1 MRANRAIGNSQ
12 IGLKT
17 PMYNQVSTIPAVLTV
32 ELDLDTAAASQPPG
46 PLDWQEADQLCWAL
60 AEDLQRILGPLD
72 RFGFVVLGGL
82 YDLTE
87 ILQPGM
93 TLVDTVAELYRRSLP
108 DNRFQPQ
115 VMAVG
120 VQGEGF
126 PVPAIAPAC
135 RPGSGPLL
143 AVPFV
148 LLGEGQAMDE
158 LGTRMEKDLLEKGRA
173 SLRTGEVIQE
183 AFGVTALNLSFAT
196 FNDLCAL
203 LKVQLEH
210 AGFGPLWQLLE
221 AALFTDR
228 PPARVELPEGNLFL
242 VDGAEAY
249 VRFLTFAQWREQLP
263 DSADPAADYGR
274 FHQLQRQYT
283 AGLAAHGLSVQTVE
297 PHADL
302 TAEEMDTALGI
313 ARMEAMPPD
322 TEEVNEVIVDKN
334 DWRDVAGISL
344 TEHSRAGMGPV
355 AYTVVAYDGRDQVI
369 YYANQ
374 YPLTPDAIQRIRGHW
389 QDVAAQQG
397 LELSFMQPGDILHGP
412 EAGQLVPWPEA
423 TGPGH

>member
-1 MRANRAIGNSQ
+1 
-12 IGLKT
+12 
-17 PMYNQVSTIPAVLTV
+17 MYNHISTIPAVLTV
-32 ELDLDTAAASQPPG
+32 ELDLDTAASSQPPG
-46 PLDWQEADQLCWAL
+46 PLDWQEADRLCWAL

-87 ILQPGM
+87 LLQPGL

-115 VMAVG
+115 VMAIG
-120 VQGEGF
+120 VQGDGF

-148 LLGEGQAMDE
+148 LLGEGEAMDE
-158 LGTRMEKDLLEKGRA
+158 LSTRLEKDLLEKGRA

-183 AFGVTALNLSFAT
+183 SFGVTALNLSFAT

-210 AGFGPLWQLLE
+210 AGFGPLWELLD

-228 PPARVELPEGNLFL
+228 PPTRVELPEGNLFL
-242 VDGAEAY
+242 VDGAEAFA
-249 VRFLTFAQWREQLP
+249 RFLTFAQWREQVP
-263 DSADPAADYGR
+263 TSADPAADYAR
-274 FHQLQRQYT
+274 FQQLQRQYM
-283 AGLAAHGLSVQTVE
+283 AGLAAHGLRVHTVE
-297 PHADL
+297 PHEDL
-302 TAEEMDTALGI
+302 TAESLDTALGT
-313 ARMEAMPPD
+313 ARMEAMPPE
-322 TEEVNEVIVDKN
+322 TEEINEVVAGSD
-334 DWRDVAGISL
+334 DWSDLAGISL
-344 TEHSRAGMGPV
+344 TEHSRPGMGPI
-355 AYTVVAYDGRDQVI
+355 AYTVVAHDHHDQVI

-374 YPLTPDAIQRIRGHW
+374 YPLTPEAIRRIRGHW
-389 QDVAAQQG
+389 QEVAQSHG
-397 LELSFMQPGDILHGP
+397 LELALMQPGDILHGP